1 MKRESLKSFYHRP
14 GAFILLL
21 GGAFL
26 VVSTSFYPSL
36 GALWAAWQTPEY
48 SHGLLIPLIALL
60 IGAHELAKKKP
71 VALPSW
77 SGIPVILIGYACFAV
92 SQLSAFEPPAHYGL
106 LLCIFGVT
114 LSFFGRQTTRTLL
127 PAFSY
132 LIFAIPLPRLI
143 QVALTAKLQILSTT
157 TGVFVLQMLNIPVF
171 QDGNI
176 IDLGTEKL
184 QVVEACSGLRYMFP
198 LLSFG
203 FLVAFLFDGAM
214 WKRVVIFLSVFPLT
228 LGMNALR
235 IALAGILVNLWGSG
249 MAEGVVH
256 EFQGWAVFLLCIGI
270 LLAETWIL
278 SRIGKGGGKLRLD
291 YFSLPTGPFFEKPCK
306 TGRVSMAAFAV
317 CVILAMA
324 SVFPSLGERQEIIP
338 ARMPF
343 LSFPL
348 AFGDWHGQQEILDPL
363 IVETLQATDY
373 WNASYKRN
381 AGESPVSLFMAYYA
395 SQRTG
400 AAAHSPSN
408 CIPGSGWRIA
418 QSDIHPVS
426 LENMSIPVTRIVI
439 QKDGAML
446 LVYYWFDQRGR
457 IINEQYG
464 AKWYLLVD
472 SITKKRTDGAII
484 RVMTPVS
491 ENEDLSAGDARL
503 SDFLRGMHPAIRNYI
518 PE

>member
-1 MKRESLKSFYHRP
+1 MKQESLKSFYHRS
-14 GAFILLL
+14 GAFILLF
-21 GGAFL
+21 GGSLLATA
-26 VVSTSFYPSL
+26 VSFFPSL
-36 GALWAAWQTPEY
+36 GTLWAAWQTPEY
-48 SHGLLIPLIALL
+48 SHGMLIPVIALL
-60 IGAHELAKKKP
+60 IGSHELAKKKP
-71 VALPSW
+71 LILPSW

-106 LLCIFGVT
+106 LFCIFGIT

-127 PAFSY
+127 PAFAY

-157 TGVFVLQMLNIPVF
+157 TGVFVLQILNIPVF

-214 WKRVVIFLSVFPLT
+214 WKRAAIFLSVFPLT

-235 IALAGILVNLWGSG
+235 IALAGILVNAWGSG
-249 MAEGVVH
+249 MAEGLVH
-256 EFQGWAVFLLCIGI
+256 EFQGWAVFLLCLGI
-270 LLAETWIL
+270 LLAETWVL
-278 SRIGKGGGKLRLD
+278 SQIGKGRGKLRLD
-291 YFSLPTGPFFEKPCK
+291 YFSVPAGPFFDGSLN
-306 TGRVSMAAFAV
+306 TRRASIAAFTV
-317 CVILAMA
+317 CAILAA
-324 SVFPSLGERQEIIP
+324 VSVFSSLNERQEIIP
-338 ARMPF
+338 ARIPF

-348 AFGDWHGQQEILDPL
+348 ALGEWRGQQEILDPL

-373 WNASYKRN
+373 WNASYKRE
-381 AGESPVSLFMAYYA
+381 GDETPVSLFMAYYA

-408 CIPGSGWRIA
+408 CIPGSGWRIV
-418 QSDIHPVS
+418 QSDIHPVA
-426 LENMSIPVTRIVI
+426 LDHMSIPVTRIVI
-439 QKDGAML
+439 QKDSAKL

-484 RVMTPVS
+484 RVMTPIS
-491 ENEDLSAGDARL
+491 EAEDISTGDARL
-503 SDFLRGMHPAIRNYI
+503 SDFLRGMYPATRNFI